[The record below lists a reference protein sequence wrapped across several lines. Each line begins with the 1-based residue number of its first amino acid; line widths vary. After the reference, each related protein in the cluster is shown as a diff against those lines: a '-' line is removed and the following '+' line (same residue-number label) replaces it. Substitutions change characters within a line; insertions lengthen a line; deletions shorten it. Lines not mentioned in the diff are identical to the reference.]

1 MYMIE
6 FNIIQIMESK
16 TPNSRNDAQTKSA
29 KFKGTKNTLT
39 LERFAMFVL
48 SWTAL
53 SVSHRCSTLTTTSWW
68 CCKKVTV
75 RSVGNHPI
83 TSIKWS
89 CRYFE
94 TSYSTV

>member
-39 LERFAMFVL
+39 LERLAMFVL
-48 SWTAL
+48 S
-53 SVSHRCSTLTTTSWW
+53 
-68 CCKKVTV
+68 
-75 RSVGNHPI
+75 
-83 TSIKWS
+83 
-89 CRYFE
+89 
-94 TSYSTV
+94 